1 MQRWERRGGALVW
14 LQLLHWLSAQRG
26 GDEGERERER
36 ESWGRRAVLLLG
48 DRECPL
54 VASAN
59 NSTSAGALPSGEQSA
74 GSAEDRAAEHR
85 AAH

>member
-1 MQRWERRGGALVW
+1 
-14 LQLLHWLSAQRG
+14 
-26 GDEGERERER
+26 
-36 ESWGRRAVLLLG
+36 VLLLG